1 MTPGPSRITRRALLT
16 TGLAASVELW
26 VRQGATQTVDVPI
39 RLQAELLAKVAAY
52 DRAFPARARGKALC
66 LVVVKPGDAESERV
80 GEQIIGELRVL
91 PQIGG
96 LPHTE
101 EIVRFASPQALSDL
115 CKGRAPAVIYLS
127 ARLGE
132 AVGPIANALSGC
144 SVLTVGVAAPYVP
157 SGAVLGFDSE
167 SGKPR
172 LVVNLAQA
180 RRQSV
185 AFKPELLSLARVIQ

>member
-1 MTPGPSRITRRALLT
+1 MTPGSPRLPRRALLT
-16 TGLAASVELW
+16 TGLVATVELW
-26 VRQGATQTVDVPI
+26 VREGATQPVEVPV

-52 DRAFPARARGKALC
+52 DRGYAARARGKALC
-66 LVVVKPGDAESERV
+66 LVVVKSGDPESERV
-80 GEQIIGELRVL
+80 GEQILGELRVL

-101 EIVRFASPQALSDL
+101 ELVRFASPEALAEQCRL
-115 CKGRAPAVIYLS
+115 RGAAVVYLS
-127 ARLGE
+127 VRLGE
-132 AVGPIANALSGC
+132 QVGPIAAALNGD
-144 SVLTVGVAAPYVP
+144 SVLTVAVAAPYVS

-180 RRQSV
+180 RRQKV
-185 AFKPELLSLARVIQ
+185 AFKPERLSLARVIQ